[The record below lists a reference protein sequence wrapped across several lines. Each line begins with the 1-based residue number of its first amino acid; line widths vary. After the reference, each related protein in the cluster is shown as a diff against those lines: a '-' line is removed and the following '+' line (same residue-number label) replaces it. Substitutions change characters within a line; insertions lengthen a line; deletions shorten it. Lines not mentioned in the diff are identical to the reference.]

1 MRHQSPTFVKI
12 FLEKYSPKQD
22 NVLEVGSLD
31 VNGNIRNLFSGAY
44 VGLDMRDGNNVDVVC
59 NGHDLVKQFGKE
71 QFDLVICIDTLEHDD
86 AFWVTVEQMKK
97 VLRKGG
103 WLILGVPSRRC
114 PLHEHP
120 SDYWRFMSHGMEV
133 MLDGLVDTYVEVQRD
148 AGESEA
154 EDEIYGY
161 GRKNDN

>member
-1 MRHQSPTFVKI
+1 MRHQTPTFVRQ
-12 FLEKYSPKQD
+12 FLEKHNPKRD

-31 VNGNIRNLFSGAY
+31 VNGNIRDLFKDNAY
-44 VGLDMRDGNNVDVVC
+44 VGLDMRDGANVDVVG
-59 NGHDLVKQFGKE
+59 NGHDLVARFGKNK
-71 QFDLVICIDTLEHDD
+71 FNLVVCVDTLEHDD
-86 AFWVTVEQMKK
+86 AFWVTVSEMKK
-97 VLRKGG
+97 VLKKGG

-148 AGESEA
+148 AGEDSA
-154 EDEIYGY
+154 EDEIMGY
-161 GRKNDN
+161 GRKA